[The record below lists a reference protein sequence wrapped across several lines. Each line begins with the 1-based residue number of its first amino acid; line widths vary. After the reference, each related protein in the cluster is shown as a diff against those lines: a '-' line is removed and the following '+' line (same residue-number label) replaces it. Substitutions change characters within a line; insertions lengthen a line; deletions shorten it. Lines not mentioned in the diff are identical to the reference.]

1 MNITL
6 PREQGFYFPAE
17 YAPHS
22 ATWMGWPFDDDYWEG
37 YLAKARADFTRLIE
51 AIARFEPVYL
61 ACAHEEAENSAR
73 EALQGSANI
82 KFWRAPLDDIWFRD
96 IAPLFL
102 TNNEGKLVASD
113 WQFNGWGK
121 KFRWEKDTHIPE
133 LIADKLGISRVEVPI
148 VMEGGSLDI
157 NGEGIC
163 LTTRQCLLNQN
174 RNPNLSENEVETYLK
189 DYLGV
194 KHVIW
199 LHRGLEGDKTD
210 GHIDTITRWV
220 NDDTIITSI
229 CEDSSDPNYESL
241 QENLTLLETMR
252 HQDGGDYKIIEL
264 PLPQKR
270 LELEGERL
278 PLTYANFYI
287 GNGFVVMPTYEDEN
301 DSRALGILQMAFP
314 GRKLIGLPSLGIISG
329 GGSFHCV
336 TQQQPKL

>member
-241 QENLTLLETMR
+241 QENLTLLETIHFNKYLVQCLLTFIMATT
-252 HQDGGDYKIIEL
+252 HTTTSFSTNCIYFIYKDYARSILFSFREQISHS
-264 PLPQKR
+264 
-270 LELEGERL
+270 
-278 PLTYANFYI
+278 TCSNANKHF
-287 GNGFVVMPTYEDEN
+287 N
-301 DSRALGILQMAFP
+301 
-314 GRKLIGLPSLGIISG
+314 KL
-329 GGSFHCV
+329 
-336 TQQQPKL
+336 